1 MQSKHKQVRIQ
12 HIRCVRF
19 GNGGNRAV
27 SRESA
32 GAAIRALRVAR
43 DWSLADLS
51 AATGVSTM
59 GLSYLERGSRKPHKN
74 TVQKVENGLG
84 LPAGTYSRLV
94 AADSAD
100 AELAQMLAGDDVVG
114 PAGSTATVERHHP
127 VDMLETASEAY
138 LEMLNSLIAYL
149 PPKTSNEYE
158 MYIQAAIVQSL
169 KAAKLA
175 ANSWRVTANAGAANS
190 TLMAH
195 VKAAET
201 IRADLMARLPGSIG
215 AQFDAACV
223 RSGLPDPVIAASIGV
238 SVEQM
243 WDIRTGAA
251 IAPAALAAV
260 NAFVAGES

>member
-1 MQSKHKQVRIQ
+1 
-12 HIRCVRF
+12 
-19 GNGGNRAV
+19 V
-27 SRESA
+27 SREAA

-59 GLSYLERGSRKPHKN
+59 GLSYLERGSRKPQKN

-243 WDIRTGAA
+243 WDFRTGAA

-260 NAFVAGES
+260 TAFVAGES

>member
-1 MQSKHKQVRIQ
+1 
-12 HIRCVRF
+12 
-19 GNGGNRAV
+19 V
-27 SRESA
+27 SRETA

-43 DWSLADLS
+43 DWSLADL
-51 AATGVSTM
+51 AAVTGVSTM
-59 GLSYLERGSRKPHKN
+59 GLSYLERGTRKPQKS

-100 AELAQMLAGDDVVG
+100 AELAQLLAGAELPG
-114 PAGSTATVERHHP
+114 PAGSTTAVIKNHP
-127 VDMLETASEAY
+127 VDMLETASAAY
-138 LEMLNSLIAYL
+138 LEMLNSLIGYL
-149 PPKTSNEYE
+149 PSKTSNEYE
-158 MYIQAAIVQSL
+158 TYIQAAIAQSL

-175 ANSWRVTANAGAANS
+175 ANSWRVTANAGVANS

-215 AQFDAACV
+215 AQFDEACV
-223 RSGLPDPVIAASIGV
+223 RSGLPDPIIAALIGV

-251 IAPAALAAV
+251 IAPAAVAAV
-260 NAFVAGES
+260 SAFVAGEL